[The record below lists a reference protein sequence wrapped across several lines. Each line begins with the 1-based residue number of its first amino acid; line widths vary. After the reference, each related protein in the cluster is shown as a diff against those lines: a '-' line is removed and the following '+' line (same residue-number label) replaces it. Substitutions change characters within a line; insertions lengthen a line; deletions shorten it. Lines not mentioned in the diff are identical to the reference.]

1 MSLWSKMIYYDLNL
15 GFIFF
20 PSQVFQ
26 VKIIFKLTLELR
38 NIIQSLYCIGFWD
51 HLISKLVFKKPRQF
65 SICPDGHAE
74 QVVYNVYLW
83 YLGYITLVITIYV
96 HLFLLNRFYS
106 SLGHPLCNLVLN
118 KFSWIS
124 KIDSFPKPFYFFGGT
139 ILLIRAS
146 DSNQS

>member
-1 MSLWSKMIYYDLNL
+1 MVYFLPLSGIL
-15 GFIFF
+15 G
-20 PSQVFQ
+20 
-26 VKIIFKLTLELR
+26 KIIFKLR

-51 HLISKLVFKKPRQF
+51 HLISKLVFKKPRPF
-65 SICPDGHAE
+65 SIFPDGCAM
-74 QVVYNVYLW
+74 QLVYNVYLW

-124 KIDSFPKPFYFFGGT
+124 KIDFKT
-139 ILLIRAS
+139 ILFLWRTHFFNKGFRFNSIVIWK
-146 DSNQS
+146 